1 MAIPRAAPEPLP
13 IERRN
18 AGRARAD
25 CPARLQTPGGNWYG
39 RLWDLSET
47 GARVQVENPPAQG
60 VMCLISWQANEVFCK
75 VVWSAEDMCGVQ
87 FERPLARAIVMETL
101 GEPEPEAPAGP
112 VASVGNIPVGQRRQR
127 FRVAGDS

>member
-1 MAIPRAAPEPLP
+1 MAYPRAATEPQS

-25 CPARLQTPGGNWYG
+25 CSARLQTPGGNWYG

-47 GARVQVENPPAQG
+47 GARVQVDNPPAQG
-60 VMCLISWQANEVFCK
+60 VMCLISWQTHEMFCK
-75 VVWSAEDMCGVQ
+75 VMWAAEDMCGVQ
-87 FERPLARAIVMETL
+87 FERPIARAIVMETL
-101 GEPEPEAPAGP
+101 GAPEPEAPAGP

-127 FRVAGDS
+127 FRLAGDS